1 MSCKSKVTIF
11 WYSTWAEES
20 ACFIQ
25 FLMLISWW
33 VILNFSFHIL
43 LRPLLSKFASVIF
56 YNKCRVIFMN
66 AVLDFCAAWCTC
78 EYYLILGKIK
88 EKLLIFTFPINYTPF
103 FFSIMNFFWNFFAYS
118 SKQNMGFCSSP
129 SPWNKSLNVSICGW
143 SSWTI
148 YLKHTHNLLFTC
160 LNLLVL
166 T

>member
-1 MSCKSKVTIF
+1 MSSKSKVTIF
-11 WYSTWAEES
+11 WDSTWAEES

-43 LRPLLSKFASVIF
+43 LRPLLSKFVSVIF

-78 EYYLILGKIK
+78 EYYLILGKIN

-103 FFSIMNFFWNFFAYS
+103 FFYNEFLIFFEIFLRTVL
-118 SKQNMGFCSSP
+118 
-129 SPWNKSLNVSICGW
+129 NKIWDSVVVHLLGTSHWMLVSVVDPVE
-143 SSWTI
+143 
-148 YLKHTHNLLFTC
+148 LFI
-160 LNLLVL
+160 
-166 T
+166 

>member
-1 MSCKSKVTIF
+1 MSSKSKVTIF

-66 AVLDFCAAWCTC
+66 AGLDFCAAWCTC
-78 EYYLILGKIK
+78 EYYLILGKIN

-103 FFSIMNFFWNFFAYS
+103 FFYNEFLIFFEIFLRTVL
-118 SKQNMGFCSSP
+118 
-129 SPWNKSLNVSICGW
+129 NKIWDSVVV
-143 SSWTI
+143 
-148 YLKHTHNLLFTC
+148 HLLGTSHWM
-160 LNLLVL
+160 LVYVVDPVEL
-166 T
+166 FI